1 MKISKI
7 TIKSLFGIKEW
18 SGDGKNI
25 ELVGDNGT
33 GKTSVIDAIRYAL
46 TNASDREYIIKNGET
61 EGEIFIETDS
71 GLSIDRK
78 PRQGMTDYKSVKQ
91 NGNVVPSPET
101 FLKEKDRLRKRQL
114 KQTRI
119 ENGLCPRCGKHQ
131 SQNGGLCQ
139 RCRAYL
145 KNYRDKNRCDL
156 SRSERPDYGIC
167 YICGK
172 NSTMKGKKVCDKCY
186 ETRLSTL
193 PAMWENANN
202 DYFRQLNYAR
212 FCMIKNQ
219 RKEKTSGSDFNV

>member
-1 MKISKI
+1 MVKKTQRRKDPCVLTVRQEILNYASRTENTMKG
-7 TIKSLFGIKEW
+7 LG
-18 SGDGKNI
+18 
-25 ELVGDNGT
+25 
-33 GKTSVIDAIRYAL
+33 YAL
-46 TNASDREYIIKNGET
+46 IVGKIQQNLTKSYVMSAWVNFKIVI
-61 EGEIFIETDS
+61 
-71 GLSIDRK
+71 RK
-78 PRQGMTDYKSVKQ
+78 S
-91 NGNVVPSPET
+91 
-101 FLKEKDRLRKRQL
+101 
-114 KQTRI
+114 
-119 ENGLCPRCGKHQ
+119 GKHQ

-145 KNYRDKNRCDL
+145 KNYREKNRCDL

-172 NSTMKGKKVCDKCY
+172 NPTMKGKKVCDKCY

>member
-1 MKISKI
+1 MCPKCGKENPTPERSMCPDCAARNSELRKQNRKYHERI
-7 TIKSLFGIKEW
+7 GICTHC
-18 SGDGKNI
+18 GKNPA
-25 ELVGDNGT
+25 EPNKKLCYECLGQFQDSYSEK
-33 GKTSVIDAIRYAL
+33 GKTD
-46 TNASDREYIIKNGET
+46 E
-61 EGEIFIETDS
+61 
-71 GLSIDRK
+71 
-78 PRQGMTDYKSVKQ
+78 Q
-91 NGNVVPSPET
+91 
-101 FLKEKDRLRKRQL
+101 KEKDRLRKRQL

-172 NSTMKGKKVCDKCY
+172 NPTIKGKKVCDKCY

>member
-1 MKISKI
+1 MVKKTQRRKDPCVLTVRQEILNYASRTENTMKGLGYALIVGKI
-7 TIKSLFGIKEW
+7 QQNLTKSYVMSAWVNFKIVIRK
-18 SGDGKNI
+18 K
-25 ELVGDNGT
+25 
-33 GKTSVIDAIRYAL
+33 GKTD
-46 TNASDREYIIKNGET
+46 E
-61 EGEIFIETDS
+61 
-71 GLSIDRK
+71 
-78 PRQGMTDYKSVKQ
+78 Q
-91 NGNVVPSPET
+91 
-101 FLKEKDRLRKRQL
+101 KEKDRLRKRQL

-172 NSTMKGKKVCDKCY
+172 NPTMKGKKVCDKCY